1 MINKDKF
8 RMGFLLA
15 DILILPYN
23 NFVMLLTPITCS
35 KVNYIL
41 PHASLLHPE
50 YPMRALSDD
59 RILNLAAE
67 WYESGHDL
75 AIAVVIQT
83 WGSSPRP
90 TGSDMIIRDDD
101 QIEGSVSGG
110 CVESA
115 VIEAA
120 HDVMASATSK
130 QLDFHVVDE
139 EAWQVGLSCGGAIS
153 VWICAASSMTDSAS
167 HLFTHI
173 TSQCSKRN
181 AIAIDCHI
189 SQHLAPMAIEAG
201 FDVTVID
208 PRTFFINEDRFPEPA
223 LIHDWPD
230 ESLVAAALDK
240 DTAVVTL
247 SHDPKLDDAALQIA
261 LQSPV
266 FYIASLGSHRTHIK
280 RCERLRQNGFN
291 DEQLA

>member
-1 MINKDKF
+1 
-8 RMGFLLA
+8 
-15 DILILPYN
+15 
-23 NFVMLLTPITCS
+23 
-35 KVNYIL
+35 
-41 PHASLLHPE
+41 
-50 YPMRALSDD
+50 
-59 RILNLAAE
+59 
-67 WYESGHDL
+67 
-75 AIAVVIQT
+75 
-83 WGSSPRP
+83 
-90 TGSDMIIRDDD
+90 MIIRDDD

-189 SQHLAPMAIEAG
+189 SQHMMTIANPDQPANALCDNGSRFHLVIESQPRLYIIGAVHISQHLAPMAIEAG

-208 PRTFFINEDRFPEPA
+208 PRTYFINEARFPEPA

-247 SHDPKLDDAALQIA
+247 SHDPKLDDAALTDRFAKSCFLYCQSG
-261 LQSPV
+261 QSPDT
-266 FYIASLGSHRTHIK
+266 YKTM
-280 RCERLRQNGFN
+280 
-291 DEQLA
+291 